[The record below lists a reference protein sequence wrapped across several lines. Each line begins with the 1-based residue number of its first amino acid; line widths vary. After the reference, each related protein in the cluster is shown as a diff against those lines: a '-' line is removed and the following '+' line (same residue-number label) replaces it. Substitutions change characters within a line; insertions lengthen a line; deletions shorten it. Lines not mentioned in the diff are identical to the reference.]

1 MKLSSKASSRM
12 LARVFPVLM
21 GVAMLGS
28 GCSQQKMPQEVDK
41 QALVADSLY
50 MARLYSGWEKQ
61 LEAQG
66 QERGRKGS
74 HMELDLADDTQYRF
88 VTNRLQA
95 AGSTPQNS
103 PQLFRKLETMRKEKK
118 TGTPGPKARKDRLT
132 SATAGEAEANSR
144 CGHMLPLTD
153 VASADP
159 KLAKFQASGLVT
171 CFDGA
176 DYAYADVTAFAA
188 NRERTE
194 FRVLGTESLE
204 EYASAVL
211 ETPPLPLS
219 LKVNPDE
226 ELFADSVA
234 IAFDEE
240 TGEQHVSYT
249 VAESS
254 LVALGAH
261 DINTITV
268 QYPKELIG
276 SHFRDN
282 PIRTCLE
289 RGAVTGYLD
298 CDFASG
304 SKDPVTGY
312 FKPFAKPYT
321 GIGAADPES
330 SRSAWVP
337 AAGAYWE
344 PSGGA
349 AYDISRLYLP
359 LRGWYQVTLPSDCSL
374 DTLTSDATLI
384 LMERGGR
391 CVAGTAPGTSVLKG
405 SLPFKTPFLDDYDR
419 TKLNA
424 PFDGLADFG
433 KDCLDQFQN
442 VRLMMRATM
451 RATCVDYATGTTR
464 THIRSRF
471 QDILNLD
478 WRNACLAEG
487 TRVTKADG
495 SQVPVEQVKVGD
507 KLLANGQGTAL
518 TVTTV
523 SRGGESKPVVKL
535 RDALGGEV
543 MVTQTHPMVT
553 ATRGVVQAGE
563 LKVGDSLLTRTG
575 AAKLVGVERVPF
587 SGEVF
592 NFALGTPEELAVAAP
607 EANTLY
613 ANGYLVGDSQ
623 MQTTL
628 EKQRHLDSR
637 EVLARLNGAWHE
649 DFRLHQARGKS
660 ARR

>member
-12 LARVFPVLM
+12 LARAVPSLL
-21 GVAMLGS
+21 GLALLGS
-28 GCSQQKMPQEVDK
+28 GCSQQKMPAQQVDK
-41 QALVADSLY
+41 QALMADSLY
-50 MARLYSGWEKQ
+50 MARLYAGWEKQ
-61 LEAQG
+61 VASQG
-66 QERGRKGS
+66 HGRDGQGS
-74 HMELDLADDTQYRF
+74 QMEIDLGDDAQYRF

-95 AGSTPQNS
+95 AGSTPENS
-103 PQLFRKLETMRKEKK
+103 PQLFRKLEKLHKDKK
-118 TGTPGPKARKDRLT
+118 SGTPGPKARKDRIT
-132 SATAGEAEANSR
+132 SATTGGAEANSW
-144 CGHMLPLTD
+144 CGHLLPLTE
-153 VASADP
+153 VASSNSTVAR
-159 KLAKFQASGLVT
+159 FHVSGLVT
-171 CFDGA
+171 CFDGS
-176 DYAYADVTAFAA
+176 DYSYTDVTAYAS

-194 FRVLGTESLE
+194 FRVLGTESIE
-204 EYASAVL
+204 EYASSVL
-211 ETPPLPLS
+211 ETPLLPLA
-219 LKVNPDE
+219 LTVNPDE
-226 ELFADSVA
+226 QLIADSMSM
-234 IAFDEE
+234 AFDEE
-240 TGEQHVSYT
+240 TGESHLSYT

-254 LVALGAH
+254 LVSLDGQT
-261 DINTITV
+261 NTITV
-268 QYPKELIG
+268 AYPTELIG

-289 RGAVTGYLD
+289 RGAVAGYLD

-304 SKDPVTGY
+304 SKDPSTGL

-330 SRSAWVP
+330 SRTTWVHNR
-337 AAGAYWE
+337 AAYWE
-344 PSGGA
+344 PTSG
-349 AYDISRLYLP
+349 AYDINRLYLP
-359 LRGWYQVTLPSDCSL
+359 TRGMYKVTLPSDCSL
-374 DTLTSDATLI
+374 DALTSDASLI
-384 LMERGGR
+384 LLESGGR
-391 CVAGTAPGTSVLKG
+391 CLAGRVPGTSVLNG
-405 SLPFKTPFLDDYDR
+405 SLPFKAPYLSDHDR
-419 TKLNA
+419 TLLHA
-424 PFDGLADFG
+424 PFDGLVDFG

-442 VRLMMRATM
+442 VRLMMRTTM

-464 THIRSRF
+464 PLIRSRF
-471 QDILNLD
+471 HPISNLD

-507 KLLANGQGTAL
+507 KLLANGQGQAL

-523 SRGGESKPVVKL
+523 SRGGERKPIVKL

-563 LKVGDSLLTRTG
+563 LKVGDSLLTRNG

-607 EANTLY
+607 ESNTLY
-613 ANGYLVGDSQ
+613 ANGYLVGDSH

-628 EKQRHLDSR
+628 EKQRTLDSR
-637 EVLARLNGAWHE
+637 EVLSRLNSAWHQ
-649 DFRLHQARGKS
+649 DFLLHQARGKS